1 MSKNNY
7 IRNSIIGSLSGLFL
21 LSISCDKSDQDLD
34 TNANDS
40 ILLDSSIIDSND
52 TLILKQK
59 YNVVKIYGGWG
70 NIYLWLFDETPIHK
84 ERFLW
89 LVNNGYF
96 DHQTFNR
103 IINNF
108 VVQGGTDMDTVTNLD
123 TVLEMSSYEKIEG
136 LVHQLGALGAARF
149 GDDVNPDR
157 KDMGDQWYICEEISA
172 ADAARL
178 DTGYVIF
185 GQVISDLEI
194 ITNLGKAPKRIG
206 TDVPDPTIYF
216 QIDTLSI
223 SESFIKDSLG
233 FNLDS
238 LMIN

>member
-7 IRNSIIGSLSGLFL
+7 FKNSIIVLLSSLFL
-21 LSISCDKSDQDLD
+21 LGISCDKSDQDLD
-34 TNANDS
+34 TDSNDS
-40 ILLDSSIIDSND
+40 TLLDSSMIDNND
-52 TLILKQK
+52 TVIIKQK
-59 YNVVKIYGGWG
+59 YSVVKIYGGWG
-70 NIYLWLFDETPIHK
+70 DIYLWLFDETPIHK

-123 TVLEMSSYEKIEG
+123 TLLEMSSYEKIEG
-136 LVHQLGALGAARF
+136 LVHQLGALGAARL

>member
-7 IRNSIIGSLSGLFL
+7 IRNSIIVLLSGLFL

-34 TNANDS
+34 MDANDS
-40 ILLDSSIIDSND
+40 TLLDSSMIDSND
-52 TLILKQK
+52 TVIIKQK
-59 YNVVKIYGGWG
+59 YDVVKIYGEWG

-96 DHQTFNR
+96 QHQTFNR

-136 LVHQLGALGAARF
+136 LVHQLGALGAARL

-157 KDMGDQWYICEEISA
+157 KDMGDQWYICEEIRA

-194 ITNLGKAPKRIG
+194 ITNLGKAPKKIG

-223 SESFIKDSLG
+223 SESFIRDSLG